1 MPLRSLVRSPHPARG
16 VLAMR
21 RISIRHIAQRLG
33 LHPITVGRMLLGQ
46 QRATPRFRV
55 GLAVLLR
62 LPESALFRDDDRP
75 APARRGRNCGLS
87 GHYRTTCRSSRGA
100 A

>member
-1 MPLRSLVRSPHPARG
+1 MTPLRSQAPHPARG

-21 RISIRHIAQRLG
+21 RISIRRIAGRLG

-46 QRATPRFRV
+46 QPATPRFRV

-62 LPESALFRDDDRP
+62 LPESELFREEVRP
-75 APARRGRNCGLS
+75 APTRRCRNCGIS